1 MVDMEFVLPWIQKN
15 FSLLLP
21 KCEYLIPFAVRTRY
35 PGASDPVDDDMKR
48 ALVYAQDIIEAV
60 KSKLPK

>member
-1 MVDMEFVLPWIQKN
+1 MVDMEFVLPWIQKAEN
-15 FSLLLP
+15 DISSARHF
-21 KCEYLIPFAVRTRY
+21 PFAVRTRY
-35 PGASDPVDDDMKR
+35 PGASDTVDDDMKR